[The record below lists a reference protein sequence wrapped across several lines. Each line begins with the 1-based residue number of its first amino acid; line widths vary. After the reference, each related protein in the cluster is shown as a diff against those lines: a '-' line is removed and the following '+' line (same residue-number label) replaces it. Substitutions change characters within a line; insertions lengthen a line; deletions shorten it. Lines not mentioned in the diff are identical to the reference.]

1 MARLKRYPVSVPSGT
16 PVTNVGLRFD
26 VNGKHQDAQG
36 RYVHHC
42 HRVTIFAQPE
52 VEQFVKVRSYGN
64 ESISIESELLLD
76 ICEKRA
82 DLVWVRIV

>member
-1 MARLKRYPVSVPSGT
+1 
-16 PVTNVGLRFD
+16 
-26 VNGKHQDAQG
+26 
-36 RYVHHC
+36 
-42 HRVTIFAQPE
+42 
-52 VEQFVKVRSYGN
+52 VRSYGN